1 MIQLKYS
8 VKTSALKEMEDMLEG
23 FSLAFKTVIQPDLEQ
38 PVLQDGKCIV
48 SGSENIKTYLD
59 QLVLEVLASRNAAC

>member
-38 PVLQDGKCIV
+38 PVLQDGKNIV